1 MNTKITIKNFR
12 IFNENGVTID
22 VKPLTILTGCNS
34 SGKSSIVKGI
44 SLLSQFV
51 QNIIDVKKDGR
62 PIKLGDYKLDFT
74 IVPNNLLGNFEQVVN
89 TEAKEKTVT
98 FAYRIY
104 SSILD
109 EDVEVELSFGLLK
122 DDPLRDGYLQYI
134 IIRNSI
140 SEVLFLSDNEKT
152 SVNYILLKKGL
163 GRWLDNKLEE
173 RGKNKPFYEDL
184 SDEELIFRGI
194 IEHNLISHMPL
205 LDKLSKLEKTDVR
218 QFLLGRLEKYVNKRL
233 SKTSYYSTKD
243 NDDIRRKLESDAKKY
258 GIENPT
264 LLNDNE
270 LFEIYIKSRADN
282 WKLRLTSVIEHFE
295 QSKYIVFSDY
305 LQSLEKEQLSSF
317 CTNKDLS
324 SLSLSSTDLYHLF
337 EYSDTDYLEEISP
350 LEYVCTEED
359 ETIYWQKEKGNSV
372 FGKEF
377 VPFRLINEYVSSVL
391 TDIVSDG
398 TMKAISYVSSDLVT
412 IKRLYSFD
420 AKDDFTSLL
429 KQYLGTRN
437 NDSSMRLR
445 NRLVYCDNPF
455 EMRKGEFANKWL
467 QEFGIGDHLI
477 VKPVEEGLGAQVR
490 IFGSKEDNEGR
501 LLADF
506 GYGITQLVA
515 LLLSIEIYKGKTIA
529 VEEPEIH
536 LHPSYQSKL
545 AEMFA
550 DAYKIWGTHFI
561 IETHSEYL
569 VRKLQ
574 ILSANKTINPKSV
587 SLLYVNNMKEKPGF
601 EPQIKTITIRK
612 DGVIEGTFGRGF
624 FDEADRLSLSLLTV
638 ISENE

>member
-34 SGKSSIVKGI
+34 SGKSSVVKGI

-51 QNIIDVKKDGR
+51 QNIIDAKDDGR
-62 PIKLGDYKLDFT
+62 PIRLSDYKLDFT
-74 IVPNNLLGNFEQVVN
+74 IAPNNLLGNFEQIVN
-89 TEAKEKTVT
+89 KNAKDRKVT
-98 FAYRIY
+98 FAYTIY
-104 SSILD
+104 SSTLS
-109 EDVEVELSFGLLK
+109 DVIEIELTFGLLEC
-122 DDPLRDGYLQYI
+122 DYLFNGYLQNI
-134 IIRNSI
+134 TIRNSKN
-140 SEVLFLSDNEKT
+140 EVLYSSNHGGTTINYIKLKGGFKRWYKNQQKKEEVAIEKFGENQIALGIIGHDLIAYIPLFEELDKIEKKEISNCLYDRLAKNKKRRLAELDNYVLPEHEGLRSLLERKAQKAGEKDTSHLSDKELVKIYV
-152 SVNYILLKKGL
+152 SSSYDQK
-163 GRWLDNKLEE
+163 KLELASMI
-173 RGKNKPFYEDL
+173 NLYEA
-184 SDEELIFRGI
+184 SEY
-194 IEHNLISHMPL
+194 L
-205 LDKLSKLEKTDVR
+205 L
-218 QFLLGRLEKYVNKRL
+218 
-233 SKTSYYSTKD
+233 
-243 NDDIRRKLESDAKKY
+243 
-258 GIENPT
+258 
-264 LLNDNE
+264 
-270 LFEIYIKSRADN
+270 
-282 WKLRLTSVIEHFE
+282 
-295 QSKYIVFSDY
+295 FSDFVR
-305 LQSLEKEQLSSF
+305 SVEDKELSSF
-317 CTNKDLS
+317 YT
-324 SLSLSSTDLYHLF
+324 
-337 EYSDTDYLEEISP
+337 
-350 LEYVCTEED
+350 
-359 ETIYWQKEKGNSV
+359 QKEFAIMSSNDLNLECGVLDNNYGKLLEVIESV
-372 FGKEF
+372 LSEEEENDFCVKTDKDGIEIMYTNYR
-377 VPFRLINEYVSSVL
+377 PLIIFNRYVSDII
-391 TDIVSDG
+391 TEIVSDE
-398 TMKAISYVSSDLVT
+398 TMQAIKYTSSDLVN
-412 IKRLYSFD
+412 IKRLYSLD
-420 AKDDFTSLL
+420 AKDDFTNLL
-429 KQYLGTRN
+429 KQFLNARN
-437 NDSSMRLR
+437 FQNKDRIGDA
-445 NRLVYCDNPF
+445 LVYCDNPF

-467 QEFGIGDHLI
+467 NNFGIGYRLL